1 MSATPKSP
9 RDLAAA
15 IYRHLRSTAMKS
27 APSERLT
34 EEFDCWGE
42 GLDAAIAASNGHLRR
57 SRFGMVEAVENPS

>member
-1 MSATPKSP
+1 MSAPSKSP

-15 IYRHLRSTAMKS
+15 MYRQLRQTATKS

-42 GLDAAIAASNGHLRR
+42 GLDAAIAASKGHLRR
-57 SRFGMVEAVENPS
+57 SRFGMVEAVERPA